1 MEHQAAPGAEVNNEA
16 DRPLP
21 ATNGQAQILVF
32 RVPVL
37 FKEFLLKRSFFPRSM
52 TRS

>member
-1 MEHQAAPGAEVNNEA
+1 MEHQAARGDEVNREA

-21 ATNGQAQILVF
+21 AMNVQAQIVVL

-37 FKEFLLKRSFFPRSM
+37 FKEFLLHGWSSLYFDR
-52 TRS
+52 

>member
-21 ATNGQAQILVF
+21 AMNVQAQILVF

-37 FKEFLLKRSFFPRSM
+37 FKEFLLKGLFPPDR
-52 TRS
+52 